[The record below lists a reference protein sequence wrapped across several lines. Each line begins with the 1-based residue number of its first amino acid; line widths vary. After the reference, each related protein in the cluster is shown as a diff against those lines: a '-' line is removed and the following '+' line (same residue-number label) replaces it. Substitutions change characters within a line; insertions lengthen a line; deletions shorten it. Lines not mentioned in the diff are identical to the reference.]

1 MAKVYS
7 PEDVLKKRVET
18 IPDYVIDAFND
29 LLTENYQ
36 EDETIIEQED
46 VIRKILEYSTDDELT
61 RETIFKKHYLDIE
74 NLYRNNGWEVNYKK
88 PMFNEHFKAYFVFKS
103 KKNKF

>member
-1 MAKVYS
+1 MMKVYT

-18 IPDYVIDAFND
+18 FPDYVIDAFND

-36 EDETIIEQED
+36 EDETIIKQED
-46 VIRKILEYSTDDELT
+46 AIRKILEYSTDDELT

-74 NLYRNNGWEVNYKK
+74 SLYRNNGWEVDYEK
-88 PMFNEHFKAYFVFKS
+88 PAFDERFEPYFIFMPK
-103 KKNKF
+103 KKN